1 MNLNMK
7 VGIRMGKII
16 SLSQDR
22 KKKKK
27 NRKNPGSKNRKLF
40 ALINDQI
47 KFLKLFSILGNLGL
61 FWLFLFF
68 FISWPSKIIFSIFI
82 ARNVLAAAS
91 KKTITKILKRGVIAV
106 YYEK

>member
-16 SLSQDR
+16 SLSQNR

-27 NRKNPGSKNRKLF
+27 NRKKSPGTKNRKLF

-47 KFLKLFSILGNLGL
+47 KFLK
-61 FWLFLFF
+61 
-68 FISWPSKIIFSIFI
+68 
-82 ARNVLAAAS
+82 
-91 KKTITKILKRGVIAV
+91 
-106 YYEK
+106 

>member
-1 MNLNMK
+1 MFGVCTMNLNMK

-47 KFLKLFSILGNLGL
+47 KFLK
-61 FWLFLFF
+61 
-68 FISWPSKIIFSIFI
+68 
-82 ARNVLAAAS
+82 
-91 KKTITKILKRGVIAV
+91 
-106 YYEK
+106 